1 MYEWKPFSRPMRK
14 YVCHV
19 LVFSRVVLNVSI
31 KQVESSFSNQEL
43 RQSTIVGMGSTTLDI
58 QKPPNFP
65 RTQVCPSHDWVSSSL
80 IIQSDFKF
88 VTIGFHLGLK

>member
-1 MYEWKPFSRPMRK
+1 MNENLLVDQCGSMYAM
-14 YVCHV
+14 

-65 RTQVCPSHDWVSSSL
+65 RTQVCPSLD
-80 IIQSDFKF
+80 
-88 VTIGFHLGLK
+88 